1 MSTGNIVAAIDIG
14 TTKVC
19 TLVGQENGIGG
30 IEVIGVGV
38 SPSRGISKGMIVD
51 LGEATEAVRHSVEQ
65 AERSSGSKILSAYVS
80 ITGNHIS
87 SVNHRGAVTISRHDR
102 LVCQEDVDRVLDAA
116 KLINVAN
123 SREILHVLPRGYILD
138 NQSGVKDPVGLH
150 GYRLDVEAHII
161 TGAVTSIQ
169 NIATCV
175 QKVGVEVEALVFE
188 PLVSSEAVLTEEERE
203 IGVLLADVGGGTTDT
218 AVFINGSIWHASM
231 LPVGGNHLTQDLV
244 IGLRAP
250 LLAAENAK
258 VLYGHCDPSTVNPD
272 EEVEIES
279 FGSERKRTIKKG
291 RISEIVR
298 ARVEELLE
306 LLADDV
312 RKSGY
317 DSVLPAGLVLTGG
330 TAKLRGIAEVASE
343 VLNMPVRVAS
353 PRDIYGLTD
362 SINNPAYSTSVG
374 LLIWGLRHG
383 HNGIVVTSERGGA
396 LSKGFGRLLSWAREL
411 LPT

>member
-1 MSTGNIVAAIDIG
+1 MSPVNAVAAIDIG

-30 IEVIGVGV
+30 TEVIGVGIA
-38 SPSRGISKGMIVD
+38 PSRGISKGMIVD
-51 LGEATEAVRHSVEQ
+51 LSEATESVRLSVEQ
-65 AERSSGSKILSAYVS
+65 AERSSGSKILSAYVG
-80 ITGNHIS
+80 ITGTHIS

-169 NIATCV
+169 NIASCV

-188 PLVSSEAVLTEEERE
+188 PLVSSEAVLTAEERE

-218 AVFINGSIWHASM
+218 AIFMNGSIWHASM

-244 IGLRAP
+244 IGLRSP
-250 LLAAENAK
+250 VLAAENVK
-258 VLYGHCDPSTVNPD
+258 VLYGHCDPTMVDPD
-272 EEVEIES
+272 EEVDVES
-279 FGSERKRTIKKG
+279 FGSERKRSIKRLK
-291 RISEIVR
+291 ISEIIR
-298 ARVEELLE
+298 ARVEEMVE
-306 LLADDV
+306 LLAADI

-330 TAKLRGIAEVASE
+330 TAKLRGLAEVASE
-343 VLNMPVRVAS
+343 VLNMPVRIAS
-353 PRDIYGLTD
+353 PRDIYGLVD
-362 SINNPAYSTSVG
+362 SISNPAYSTSIG
-374 LLIWGLRHG
+374 LLMWGLRHE
-383 HNGIVVTSERGGA
+383 HNGIRVTPERGGS
-396 LSKGFGRLLSWAREL
+396 LGKGFGRILNWAREL